1 MSSNN
6 AVLTEKVLVIDTNID
21 YCKYIQAILKEN
33 NILVYI
39 ATSHDDA
46 IDIAKDKIPDCILI
60 DYMLPYGGAI
70 NFTEKIKEDN
80 LLGNTPIIYLTAND
94 SKKAYLNALDSGGDD
109 LILKS
114 TDKDI
119 LVARIRAFLRQKR
132 VLETNAS
139 YIKLL
144 KKDIEY
150 ASKIQKTILSHGNI
164 TIPRNDISIFHY
176 APNEVSGD
184 ISSVKHLN
192 DDWYAIILADV
203 SGHGV
208 AASML
213 TILIKSFF
221 DSNAIVNDEKLMP
234 DSFITKLNEFFISE
248 NFDRSLFA
256 TIFYALYNNKTGE
269 FIFSSGGASEPIF
282 LSHKTGE
289 ANFIDVKG
297 PLLGIS
303 EDSSYSNQTIKLNR
317 NDMIFIFTDGA
328 YEVFNENNEI
338 FGEDRLKDLFS
349 SLTKNNVVSISND
362 IIENLKTYSKNALE
376 DDISML
382 ILRRTE

>member
-1 MSSNN
+1 MSNHNN
-6 AVLTEKVLVIDTNID
+6 LLTEKVLVVDANID
-21 YCKYIQAILKEN
+21 YCKYMQAILKEN
-33 NILVYI
+33 NILAYI
-39 ATSHDDA
+39 STSNDDA

-70 NFTEKIKEDN
+70 SFTEKIKEDN

-150 ASKIQKTILSHGNI
+150 ASKIQKTILSHGNM
-164 TIPRNDISIFHY
+164 TIPRNDLSIFHY

-184 ISSVKHLN
+184 ISSIKNLS
-192 DDWYAIILADV
+192 DDWYAILLADV

-221 DSNAIVNDEKLMP
+221 DVNATLNDEKMMP

-269 FIFSSGGASEPIF
+269 FIFSSGGASEPILF
-282 LSHKTGE
+282 SHKTDE
-289 ANFIDVKG
+289 ANFIEVTG
-297 PLLGIS
+297 ALLGIA
-303 EDSSYSNQTIKLNR
+303 EESSYSNQTITLNR
-317 NDMIFIFTDGA
+317 NDIIFIFTDGA
-328 YEVFNENNEI
+328 YELFNENNEI
-338 FGEDRLKDLFS
+338 FGEDRLKDLFF
-349 SLTKNNVVSISND
+349 SLTKNNVTNISND
-362 IIENLKTYSKNALE
+362 IIENLKTYSKNTLE